1 MRRPKKRQ
9 LSVFL
14 LSFLDI
20 MAGGFGAVVL
30 IFLIVDHNTLE
41 AIESANQEQLAE
53 LRLLDFQVEEE
64 DKKLTDVRELVGI
77 LKQQLADARERVEN
91 IQREVDETL
100 EEVEVIERTALD
112 QSETEEQLQSEIEA
126 TEEDLER
133 EQVRIDS
140 QRPSRLEV
148 AGTGDRQYLTGLYLG
163 GNHILIVLDSSAS
176 MLHET
181 IVNVVRLRNM
191 SEEVQLNSKKW
202 KRAVDTVEWLVANL
216 PVDCEMQI
224 ATFNEEAQF
233 LVGDGD
239 WHTAT
244 DAQALESAIDSLRK
258 TPPAKGTDLQNLFR
272 LIGTMHPLP
281 ENVFLITDGLPTTDD
296 SRASQRRTTVDG
308 ADRQNLFRRALEEL
322 PTGITMNVILFPFE
336 GDPWAAGSYWTLTY
350 NTAGTFM
357 APSKDW
363 P

>member
-30 IFLIVDHNTLE
+30 IFLIVDHNTME
-41 AIESANQEQLAE
+41 AIESANQEQLAQV
-53 LRLLDFQVEEE
+53 RLLDFRVEDEEE
-64 DKKLTDVRELVGI
+64 NLADVRELVGI
-77 LKQQLADARERVEN
+77 LKLQLADARKRVEN
-91 IQREVDETL
+91 IQRDVDETF
-100 EEVEVIERTALD
+100 EEVEVIERQALD
-112 QSETEEQLQSEIEA
+112 QSETEEKLQSEIEQ
-126 TEEDLER
+126 TEEDLDR
-133 EQVRIDS
+133 EQVRIES

-148 AGTGDRQYLTGLYLG
+148 VGTGDRQYLTGLYLG

-176 MLHET
+176 MLHDT

-202 KRAVDTVEWLVANL
+202 KRAVDTVEWFVANL
-216 PVDCEMQI
+216 PLDSETQI
-224 ATFNEEAQF
+224 ATFNEDAEF
-233 LVGDGD
+233 IIGDGN
-239 WHTAT
+239 WHPAS
-244 DAQALESAIDSLRK
+244 DGQALETAIDSLRK
-258 TPPAKGTDLQNLFR
+258 TPPARGTDLKNLFR
-272 LIGTMHPLP
+272 LIGTMQPQP

-308 ADRQNLFRRALEEL
+308 AERERLFWNALEEL
-322 PTGITMNVILFPFE
+322 PAGITMNVILFPFE
-336 GDPWAAGSYWTLTY
+336 GDPWAAGAYWTLTY
-350 NTAGTFM
+350 ATAGTFM
-357 APSKDW
+357 APAKDW